1 MPDTT
6 PRTVPRQ
13 RLIDR
18 LRAGE
23 PAALARALTLTE
35 TGGADAQTLL
45 RQIHGDQHGD
55 PARHAVVVG
64 FTGPPGVGKSTLI
77 SAYVRTLRGEGRTVA
92 VLAVDPTSPK
102 SGGAILGDRARMGE
116 HAVDQG
122 VFIRSL
128 AARSHLG
135 GLTLN
140 IHALVDVVA
149 AAGWDVIVLETVGTG
164 QSEIEVAN
172 VADVTVVINAPG
184 LGDEV
189 QALKAGILEIA
200 DVLVVNK
207 ADLPGA
213 ARTEQ
218 QLGTM
223 LHLRP
228 DDAPEIPVIPTVA
241 AEGEGLDPLTTAI
254 DSRAATIT
262 PAGRARRARSHAVDL
277 IAEAAG
283 RRVRERFRGPEAA
296 ALDALSRRLLAGEI
310 NADEAARLALLS
322 QPAGSPL
329 PPDIPK

>member
-1 MPDTT
+1 MPDAAARDI
-6 PRTVPRQ
+6 PRP

-23 PAALARALTLTE
+23 PAALARALTLVE

-45 RQIHGDQHGD
+45 RQVHDGQHTD

-64 FTGPPGVGKSTLI
+64 FTGPPGAGKSTLI
-77 SAYVRTLRGEGRTVA
+77 SAYIRTLRGEGRTVA
-92 VLAVDPTSPK
+92 ALAVDPSSPK
-102 SGGAILGDRARMGE
+102 SGGAILGGRARMGE
-116 HAVDQG
+116 HAVDPG

-128 AARSHLG
+128 AARGHLG

-140 IHALVDVVA
+140 IHALVDVVG
-149 AAGWDVIVLETVGTG
+149 AAGWDAIVLETVGTG
-164 QSEIEVAN
+164 QSEIEVAR
-172 VADVTVVINAPG
+172 VVDVTVVISAPG

-189 QALKAGILEIA
+189 QAMKAGILEIA

-228 DDAPEIPVIPTVA
+228 DDAPEVPVVRTVA
-241 AEGEGLDPLTTAI
+241 TDGDGLEDLVAAVDT
-254 DSRAATIT
+254 RAATIT
-262 PAGRARRARSHAVDL
+262 PAERAQRARAHAHAADL
-277 IAEAAG
+277 IAEAAA
-283 RRVRERFRGPEAA
+283 RRVRDQFRGPDAA
-296 ALDALSRRLLAGEI
+296 ALDTLSLLAGEI
-310 NADEAARLALLS
+310 DADEAARLALDALWGEHGEAALS
-322 QPAGSPL
+322 
-329 PPDIPK
+329 

>member
-1 MPDTT
+1 MPDAAARDI
-6 PRTVPRQ
+6 PRP

-23 PAALARALTLTE
+23 PAALARALTLVE

-45 RQIHGDQHGD
+45 RQVHDGQHTD

-64 FTGPPGVGKSTLI
+64 FTGPPGAGKSTLI
-77 SAYVRTLRGEGRTVA
+77 SAYIRTLRGEGRTVA
-92 VLAVDPTSPK
+92 ALAVDPSSPK
-102 SGGAILGDRARMGE
+102 SGGAILGGRARMGE
-116 HAVDQG
+116 HAVDPG

-128 AARSHLG
+128 AARGHLG

-140 IHALVDVVA
+140 IHALVDVVGG
-149 AAGWDVIVLETVGTG
+149 AGWDAIVLETVGTG
-164 QSEIEVAN
+164 QSEIEVAR
-172 VADVTVVINAPG
+172 VADVTVVISAPG

-189 QALKAGILEIA
+189 QAMKAGILEIA

-228 DDAPEIPVIPTVA
+228 DDAPEVPVVRTVA
-241 AEGEGLDPLTTAI
+241 TDGDGLEDLVAAVDT
-254 DSRAATIT
+254 RAATIT
-262 PAGRARRARSHAVDL
+262 PAERAQRARAHAADL
-277 IAEAAG
+277 IAEAAA
-283 RRVRERFRGPEAA
+283 RRVRDQFRGPDAA
-296 ALDALSRRLLAGEI
+296 ALDTLSLRLLAGEI
-310 NADEAARLALLS
+310 DADEAARLALDALWGEHGEAALS
-322 QPAGSPL
+322 
-329 PPDIPK
+329 